1 MTICDY
7 PDYLAV
13 GYLLNQN
20 MLKPDDVIEGIDHD
34 EELDVVVVRTAR
46 ATNYEEKLKKKVRTS
61 GCAQGTAFGHLTE
74 KFETVKLPAA
84 AVLKPSCDRK
94 SVVVENSVSVR
105 VDLGGRRLL
114 IQKTP

>member
-61 GCAQGTAFGHLTE
+61 GCAQGTAFGDLME
-74 KFETVKLPAA
+74 KFETVKLPADA
-84 AVLKPSCDRK
+84 GLK
-94 SVVVENSVSVR
+94 NSWRATLSTKCKYGKR
-105 VDLGGRRLL
+105 PTPQRRG
-114 IQKTP
+114 K